1 MLHVSKY
8 LMLFILDETLGV
20 ESMWSLALVVKSV
33 IVATVDVDN
42 ESSSIPMLL
51 QQQHFVESVLYLAQ
65 LGTGLS
71 RRWIVKD
78 LEVTNLVI
86 VVIFYYSVTY
96 RI

>member
-1 MLHVSKY
+1 
-8 LMLFILDETLGV
+8 MLFILDETLGV